1 MGCPPLGL
9 DDMSGI
15 LWHVALGAFVFGSI
29 ALFFIV
35 WKGLVI
41 NWRGGQP

>member
-1 MGCPPLGL
+1 MIGAV
-9 DDMSGI
+9 
-15 LWHVALGAFVFGSI
+15 LWHMALGAFVFGSI

-41 NWRGGQP
+41 NPPRDVK